1 LVYSNK
7 ISSFYTYN
15 KNLLF
20 DKFKYIIILST
31 FSNYVN
37 EYNYLNHDVLK
48 SLMKYLSLL
57 LLSVL
62 FIPIVQVA
70 HAQNIVEQI
79 GQAFNNLTS
88 GMMGGNQTS
97 GNGNASS
104 SNSGNQT
111 SGNGNASSSNSGNQT
126 SGNGNASSS
135 NSGNQTSQDVGSIQE
150 LKNLTSGNQEMLANN
165 TSLSGG
171 NTSLG
176 QGLEEEQYV
185 EPENQ
190 SNALASVN
198 NTQ

>member
-1 LVYSNK
+1 
-7 ISSFYTYN
+7 
-15 KNLLF
+15 
-20 DKFKYIIILST
+20 
-31 FSNYVN
+31 
-37 EYNYLNHDVLK
+37 
-48 SLMKYLSLL
+48 MKYLSLL

-62 FIPIVQVA
+62 FIPLVQVA

-88 GMMGGNQTS
+88 GMMG
-97 GNGNASS
+97 
-104 SNSGNQT
+104 
-111 SGNGNASSSNSGNQT
+111 GNQT

>member
-1 LVYSNK
+1 M
-7 ISSFYTYN
+7 
-15 KNLLF
+15 
-20 DKFKYIIILST
+20 
-31 FSNYVN
+31 FSNFIN
-37 EYNYLNHDVLK
+37 EYNYLNHDELK

-70 HAQNIVEQI
+70 HAQNIVEEI

-88 GMMGGNQTS
+88 GMMGGNQS
-97 GNGNASS
+97 SNNASS
-104 SNSGNQT
+104 TGSANQSSN
-111 SGNGNASSSNSGNQT
+111 NASSTGSANET
-126 SGNGNASSS
+126 
-135 NSGNQTSQDVGSIQE
+135 TQDVGSIQE
-150 LKNLTSGNQEMLANN
+150 LQNLTSGNQEALTNN

-176 QGLEEEQYV
+176 QGMEQEQYV

-190 SNALASVN
+190 SNALSAANNTAAN

>member
-1 LVYSNK
+1 
-7 ISSFYTYN
+7 
-15 KNLLF
+15 
-20 DKFKYIIILST
+20 
-31 FSNYVN
+31 
-37 EYNYLNHDVLK
+37 
-48 SLMKYLSLL
+48 MKYLSLL

-97 GNGNASS
+97 GNATSAG
-104 SNSGNQT
+104 SGNQT
-111 SGNGNASSSNSGNQT
+111 SGNATSAGSGNQT
-126 SGNGNASSS
+126 SPGI
-135 NSGNQTSQDVGSIQE
+135 GSIQE
-150 LKNLTSGNQEMLANN
+150 LQNLTSGNQELLTNN

-176 QGLEEEQYV
+176 QGMEKEQYV

-190 SNALASVN
+190 SNALASAN
-198 NTQ
+198 STQ